1 MEREDLIKKRFFY
14 ILCAVFIAVNAIF
27 IAKEFYYFSFLPL
40 LLFLGYWFFFSIDKF
55 ILLIVF
61 CTPLSVKLEDLDIN
75 VGVSIPTEPLMF
87 AVLLIFLVKV
97 IYDGQLFD
105 KKLLK
110 HPITIAVIFNLFWM
124 LTTSITSVQP
134 VVSFKYLTARLWF
147 VSTFFFF
154 GLLLF
159 KEIKNIKLFVWVY
172 CIPLAGVII
181 YNTINHAA
189 YGFDRQVG
197 TWIVHPFFNDHTAYG
212 STIALMLPFIF
223 SFIFDSSIT
232 KTKRIVALCLTAVLI
247 TGVMFSYSRAAWLS
261 LAGVLGVFLV
271 LKLKINFKFVF
282 AIFLILL
289 GLFFMFRTEIIMEM
303 EKNKQDSSEKY
314 SEHIQSIANIS
325 TDASNL
331 ERINRWASAIRMFK
345 ERPVF
350 GWGPGTYQL
359 VYAPFQFSKEKTI
372 ISTNAGDM
380 GNAHS
385 EYIGPLSES
394 GVFGMLS
401 VIFVVVAT
409 LFTSV
414 RAYKKGLNKNIKMIT
429 LGAMLGL
436 CTYYIHGLMNN
447 FLDTDKASV
456 PFWSF
461 TAMILIIDVFY
472 TKPTEKEI

>member
-40 LLFLGYWFFFSIDKF
+40 LLFLGYWFFFSLDKF

-105 KKLLK
+105 RKLLK

-232 KTKRIVALCLTAVLI
+232 KTKRIVALVLTIVLI

-282 AIFLILL
+282 AVFLILTA
-289 GLFFMFRTEIIMEM
+289 LFFMFRTEIIMEM

-331 ERINRWASAIRMFK
+331 ERINRWASALRMFK

-401 VIFVVVAT
+401 VIFIVVAT
-409 LFTSV
+409 LFTGV
-414 RAYKKGLNKNIKMIT
+414 RAYKKALNKNIKMIT

>member
-1 MEREDLIKKRFFY
+1 MEREEFLKKRFFY
-14 ILCAVFIAVNAIF
+14 ILCAVFIAANAIF
-27 IAKEFYYFSFLPL
+27 VAHEFYYFSFLPL
-40 LLFLGYWFFFSIDKF
+40 LLFLGFWFFFSLDKF
-55 ILLIVF
+55 ILLIAF
-61 CTPLSVKLEDLDIN
+61 CTPLSVKLEDMDIN
-75 VGVSIPTEPLMF
+75 VGVSIPTEPMMF
-87 AVLLIFLVKV
+87 AVLLLFLIKV
-97 IYDGQLFD
+97 IYDGHLFD
-105 KKLLK
+105 KRLLK

-124 LTTSITSVQP
+124 LITSITSVHP
-134 VVSFKYLTARLWF
+134 LVSFKYLTARLWF
-147 VSTFFFF
+147 VCTFFFF

-181 YNTINHAA
+181 YNTINHAT

-212 STIALMLPFIF
+212 STIALMLPFII
-223 SFIFDSSIT
+223 SFIFDSSNT
-232 KTKRIVALCLTAVLI
+232 KVKRFIAAGLTIILFMGVLL
-247 TGVMFSYSRAAWLS
+247 SYSRAAWLS
-261 LAGVLGVFLV
+261 LAGVFGVFLV

-282 AIFLILL
+282 AIFFVLT
-289 GLFFMFRTEIIMEM
+289 GLFFMFRAEIIMELK
-303 EKNKQDSSEKY
+303 KNKQDSSEKY

-394 GVFGMLS
+394 GVLGMLS
-401 VIFVVVAT
+401 VVFIVVAT
-409 LFTSV
+409 LFTGV
-414 RAYKKGLNKNIKMIT
+414 RVYKKTSNKNARMIA
-429 LGAMLGL
+429 LGAVLGL

-461 TAMILIIDVFY
+461 TAMILIMDLFY
-472 TKPTEKEI
+472 TEPTSKEI